1 MQQLVKSALATAVGL
16 AISGSAAAA
25 TLDQYRMNSPLVTD
39 YTPQQQEAVALTD
52 GFEAATPSGFY
63 VVLKQAA
70 LSELRAVKA
79 DDAALNNLTADIDSL
94 QQEVTQQ
101 LLTLDRDAE
110 VLLSTRNLA
119 SGLVVKASDSALESL
134 RQSAAVEAI
143 YPLYDSKPMLAQSV
157 EYMNAKG
164 LITSGTATG
173 KGMRVAVLDSGVDYT
188 HKAIGGVGTVAA
200 YTAVDQKAAP
210 AWPQGKVLGGY
221 DFYNKDPN
229 PIDPT
234 SGGHGTQ
241 VASSVLAT
249 APDATLY
256 AYTVCAGTCPANAQ
270 IGALE
275 AAMDPNGDGDIS
287 DRVNV
292 VNMSLG
298 GQFGSAT
305 AVSGTQ
311 FLIQK
316 AAELGVNMVISAGND
331 GPNPFRVGG
340 PSTTPNALSVG
351 AMTHP
356 SGTSPVFENNTIDGK
371 KITMLGSAFNPTSAF
386 TFDQASAPLVYSKDN
401 ASGCN
406 AFAADSLQ
414 NKAVLI
420 DRGGCDFTVKVMNA
434 QKAGAKFV
442 ILVNNAAGA
451 GAFSGGGADPA
462 VKIPSVGISLEDG
475 AAIKAALD
483 KGAVNYSIKS
493 LAINTA
499 GGIATFTS
507 RGPAMQGLLK
517 PEITA
522 PGTNI
527 LMAAVGSG
535 DKFALNS
542 GTSFSGPLT
551 AGAVAQLRQ
560 VLPNR
565 TAQEIKATIMN
576 AANPEVYN
584 LPKAHPQA
592 VLAPI
597 SAIGAGLVDVDKAA
611 KLPVAAWVEDTA
623 FNTKQAALSFGLQS
637 MTQKTAL
644 KKTVTLKNFSTAA
657 KTYNLRIKDRFAE
670 DTASGALA
678 WTIPASVTVQPG
690 QTTTFDVSVTV
701 DPTKLPAFG
710 LQNTTPTPQKDAA
723 LTKVEYDGA
732 LVFDDPSVSG
742 DYDLHLVYHL
752 IPQAQAQLTVSSKL
766 VDGQEQLLVKNTGA
780 VAAELYST
788 QLVAT
793 DAKEAVTHDIRA
805 VALDVIAVPPATC
818 DSGYLL
824 APTITLDKGLN
835 HLLQANLGIDL
846 DVNNDGKYDFSMF
859 SMLLPRI
866 GNPSPY
872 AAFPGL
878 MGTFAVPYGTT
889 SGWVQNMFHA
899 TGQRNVTLSACFER
913 IGLSSRD
920 IGNKVSLRAF
930 AINNGQAL
938 GMASNI
944 PADDL
949 LTAEAIIEPA
959 ADITFSADGRG
970 LTKLE
975 PGSEAVI
982 NLPKEVTGKGFVLLS
997 DVGDAMF
1004 TADLTPV
1011 KRAPE
1016 IRAGQAFSV
1025 KENSAN
1031 GTVLGQLVADAD
1043 FVNALTE
1050 FQLVG
1055 NSSTSTSIG
1064 VEKDG
1069 RIVVKGPLDYDKGLT
1084 GMTLEVVAMNTAGL
1098 SSAPAKVAV
1107 SITNVA
1113 DEKPLVTLGSL
1124 ATDLREGTAAGTVVG
1139 KVSAEIREAGATLK
1153 TVTVSP
1159 DLFAYANGNIVLAR
1173 TVGKGDTGAQSI
1185 SVTATDSSGMSSD
1198 AASGSV
1204 QIAKKSSGSF
1214 GFIGLLLLPLALLRR
1229 GRQG

>member
-39 YTPQQQEAVALTD
+39 YIPQQQESIALTE
-52 GFEAATPSGFY
+52 GFDAAIPSGFY
-63 VVLKQAA
+63 VVLKQPA
-70 LSELRAVKA
+70 LSELRAGQA
-79 DDAALNNLTADIDSL
+79 DDAALNSLTADIDSL

-101 LLTLDRDAE
+101 LLRLDRDAE

-119 SGLVVKASDSALESL
+119 SGLVVKASDAALESL

-143 YPLYDSKPMLAQSV
+143 YPLYDSKPMLAPSV

-173 KGMRVAVLDSGVDYT
+173 KGIRVAVLDSGVDYT

-221 DFYNKDPN
+221 DFINNDPN

-234 SGGHGTQ
+234 SGGHGTM

-249 APDATLY
+249 APDANLY
-256 AYTVCAGTCPANAQ
+256 AYTVCTGTCPGAAQ
-270 IGALE
+270 IAALE
-275 AAMDPNGDGDIS
+275 AAMDPNGDGDMS

-305 AVSGTQ
+305 AVSGAQ

-356 SGTSPVFENNTIDGK
+356 SGTGAVFENNTIDGK
-371 KITMLGSAFNPTSAF
+371 KIPMLGSGFNPTSAF
-386 TFDQASAPLVYSKDN
+386 AFDQASAPLVYIKDN
-401 ASGCN
+401 ALGCN
-406 AFAADSLQ
+406 AFAADSLKD
-414 NKAVLI
+414 KAVLI
-420 DRGGCDFTVKVMNA
+420 DRGTCNFTAKVLNA
-434 QKAGAKFV
+434 QNAGAKFV

-475 AAIKAALD
+475 AAIKAALE

-493 LAINTA
+493 IAINTA

-565 TAQEIKATIMN
+565 TAQEVKATIMN

-637 MTQKTAL
+637 LTQKTTL

-670 DTASGALA
+670 DTATGALA

-710 LQNTTPTPQKDAA
+710 LQNTTPTLQKDAA

-752 IPQAQAQLTVSSKL
+752 IPQAQAQLEVSSKF
-766 VDGQEQLLVKNTGA
+766 VDGKPQIVVKNTGA
-780 VAAELYST
+780 VAADLYST

-793 DAKEAVTHDIRA
+793 DAKEAVTHDIRS
-805 VALDVIAVPPATC
+805 VALDVISVPTTTC
-818 DSGYLL
+818 SSGYLL

-835 HLLQANLGIDL
+835 HLLQANLGFDL

-859 SMLLPRI
+859 SLLLTRL
-866 GNPSPY
+866 GDSY
-872 AAFPGL
+872 AGVPGL
-878 MGTFAVPYGTT
+878 MGTFAVPYGTL
-889 SGWVQNMFHA
+889 SGFVYNMFHA

-913 IGLSSRD
+913 IGLTSAD
-920 IGNKVSLRAF
+920 IGKKVSLRAF

-938 GMASNI
+938 GLGAGVV
-944 PADDL
+944 ADDQV
-949 LTAEAIIEPA
+949 TAQAVIAPA
-959 ADITFSADGRG
+959 ADVTFAAGGKD

-982 NLPKEVTGKGFVLLS
+982 NVPKEVTGKGFVLLS

-1004 TADLTPV
+1004 SADLTPV
-1011 KRAPE
+1011 EKAPVVPS
-1016 IRAGQAFSV
+1016 GQAFSV

-1031 GTVLGQLVADAD
+1031 ATVIGQLVADAD
-1043 FVNALTE
+1043 FSNSLTE
-1050 FQLVG
+1050 FFMAG
-1055 NSSTSTSIG
+1055 STSASIG

-1069 RIVVKGPLDYDKGLT
+1069 RVVVKGPLDFDKGVT
-1084 GMTLEVVAMNTAGL
+1084 SATLEVVAMNTAGL
-1098 SSAPAKVAV
+1098 SSAPAKVTV

-1113 DEKPLVTLGSL
+1113 DEKPVVTLGGL

-1173 TVGKGDTGAQSI
+1173 TVGKGDTGTQSL

-1214 GFIGLLLLPLALLRR
+1214 GFIGLLLLPLAFLRR
-1229 GRQG
+1229 SRKA

>member
-16 AISGSAAAA
+16 AITGGAAAA
-25 TLDQYRMNSPLVTD
+25 TLDQYRMNTPLVTD
-39 YTPQQQEAVALTD
+39 HIPAQQEAVALVD
-52 GFEAATPSGFY
+52 NVEAAIPSGYY
-63 VVLKQAA
+63 VVLKQAS
-70 LSELRAVKA
+70 LSDLRSGNA
-79 DDAALNNLTADIDSL
+79 DDAALNSLTAEIENL
-94 QQEVTQQ
+94 QQQVTQE
-101 LLTLDRDAE
+101 LMTLDRDAE
-110 VLLSTRNLA
+110 VVLTTRNLA
-119 SGLVVKASDSALESL
+119 SGLVVKASDSALASL
-134 RQSAAVEAI
+134 SQSAAVEAI
-143 YPLYDSKPMLAQSV
+143 YPIYDSKPMLAASV

-188 HKAIGGVGTVAA
+188 HKSIGGVGTVAA
-200 YTAVDQKAAP
+200 YQAIDQKVAP

-221 DFYNKDPN
+221 DFINNDPN

-234 SGGHGTQ
+234 SGGHGTF

-249 APDATLY
+249 APDANLY
-256 AYTVCAGTCPANAQ
+256 AYTVCTGTCPGAAQ

-275 AAMDPNGDGDIS
+275 AAMDPNRDGNMS
-287 DRVNV
+287 DRVDV

-356 SGTSPVFENNTIDGK
+356 TGTGAVFENNTIDGK
-371 KITMLGSAFNPTSAF
+371 KVTMLGSGFNPSSAF
-386 TFDQASAPLVYSKDN
+386 AFDQTSAPLVYVKTN
-401 ASGCN
+401 ALGCT
-406 AFAADSLQ
+406 AFAADSLKD
-414 NKAVLI
+414 KAVVI
-420 DRGGCDFTVKVMNA
+420 DRGTCNFTAKVLNA
-434 QKAGAKFV
+434 QNAGAKFV

-451 GAFSGGGADPA
+451 GAFSGGGADPL

-493 LAINTA
+493 VSINTA

-507 RGPAMQGLLK
+507 RGPSMQGLLK

-551 AGAVAQLRQ
+551 AGAIAQLRQ
-560 VLPNR
+560 ALPNR
-565 TAQEIKATIMN
+565 NAQEIKATIMN
-576 AANPEVYN
+576 AANPEVYT

-597 SAIGAGLVDVDKAA
+597 SAIGAGLVDVEKAA

-637 MTQKTAL
+637 LTEKSTL
-644 KKTVTLKNFSTAA
+644 KKTVTLKNFSTTAR
-657 KTYNLRIKDRFAE
+657 TYNLRIKDRFAD
-670 DTASGALA
+670 DTATGALA
-678 WTIPASVTVQPG
+678 WTMPASVTVQPG

-710 LQNTTPTPQKDAA
+710 LQNTTPTLAKNAA
-723 LTKVEYDGA
+723 LTAVEYDGA
-732 LVFDDPSVSG
+732 LVFDDPSVTG
-742 DYDLHLVYHL
+742 DYDLHMVYHL
-752 IPQAQAQLTVSSKL
+752 IPQAQAQLAVSSKFI
-766 VDGQEQLLVKNTGA
+766 DGKPQIVVKNTGA

-788 QLVAT
+788 QFVAT

-805 VALDVIAVPPATC
+805 VSLDVISVPTTTC
-818 DSGYLL
+818 SSGYLL

-835 HLLQANLGIDL
+835 HLLQANLGFDL

-859 SMLLPRI
+859 SLLLTRL
-866 GNPSPY
+866 G
-872 AAFPGL
+872 AAYDGVPGL
-878 MGTFAVPYGTT
+878 MGTFAVPYGTL
-889 SGWVQNMFHA
+889 SGFVYNMFHA

-913 IGLSSRD
+913 IGLTAGD
-920 IGNKVSLRAF
+920 IGKEVSLQAY
-930 AINNGQAL
+930 AINNGFGL
-938 GMASNI
+938 GLGAGVL
-944 PADDL
+944 ADDVV
-949 LTAEAIIEPA
+949 AAKAVIAPA
-959 ADITFSADGRG
+959 ADVTFSSGGKD

-975 PGSEAVI
+975 PGSEAVV
-982 NLPKEVTGKGFVLLS
+982 NVPKTTTGKGFVLLS

-1004 TADLTPV
+1004 SADLTPV
-1011 KRAPE
+1011 KRAPVVP
-1016 IRAGQAFSV
+1016 AGQAFSV
-1025 KENSAN
+1025 KENTAN
-1031 GTVLGQLVADAD
+1031 ATVIGQLVAEAD
-1043 FVNALTE
+1043 FTSSLTE
-1050 FQLVG
+1050 FFLAG
-1055 NSSTSTSIG
+1055 STSASVG

-1069 RIVVKGPLDYDKGLT
+1069 RVVVKGPLDFDKGT
-1084 GMTLEVVAMNTAGL
+1084 TSVALEVVALNSSGL
-1098 SSAPAKVAV
+1098 TSAPAKVSV

-1113 DEKPLVTLGSL
+1113 DEKPVVTLGSL
-1124 ATDLREGTAAGTVVG
+1124 ATGLREGTPAGTVVG
-1139 KVSAEIREAGATLK
+1139 SVSAQIREAGATLK
-1153 TVTVSP
+1153 TVSVSP

-1173 TVGKGDTGAQSI
+1173 TAGKGDTGMQSI
-1185 SVTATDSSGMSSD
+1185 SVTATDSSGMTSD
-1198 AASGSV
+1198 AATGSV
-1204 QIAKKSSGSF
+1204 DIAKKSSGSF
-1214 GFIGLLLLPLALLRR
+1214 GFIALLLLPLALVRR
-1229 GRQG
+1229 MRKG

>member
-16 AISGSAAAA
+16 AISGGAVAAS
-25 TLDQYRMNSPLVTD
+25 LDQYRMNTPLVTD
-39 YTPQQQEAVALTD
+39 HIPVQQDAVSLTE
-52 GFEAATPSGFY
+52 GFEASIPSGYY

-70 LSELRAVKA
+70 LSELRAGNA
-79 DDAALNNLTADIDSL
+79 DDVALNSLTAEIENL
-94 QQEVTQQ
+94 QQQVTQE
-101 LLTLDRDAE
+101 LMTLDREAE
-110 VLLSTRNLA
+110 VLLTTRNLA
-119 SGLVVKASDSALESL
+119 SGLVVKASDAALESL

-143 YPLYDSKPMLAQSV
+143 YPLFDSKPMLAQSV
-157 EYMNAKG
+157 EYMNARG

-188 HKAIGGVGTVAA
+188 HKSIGGVGTVAA
-200 YTAVDQKAAP
+200 YAAVNQRVAP

-221 DFYNKDPN
+221 DFINNDPN
-229 PIDPT
+229 PIDPST
-234 SGGHGTQ
+234 GGHGTF

-249 APDATLY
+249 APDANLY
-256 AYTVCAGTCPANAQ
+256 AYTVCTGTCPAAAQ

-275 AAMDPNGDGDIS
+275 ASMDPNGDGNLA
-287 DRVNV
+287 DRVDV

-311 FLIQK
+311 FLIQR
-316 AAELGVNMVISAGND
+316 AAALGVNMVISAGND

-356 SGTSPVFENNTIDGK
+356 TGTGAVFENNTIDGK
-371 KITMLGSAFNPTSAF
+371 RITMLGSGFNPTSAF
-386 TFDQASAPLVYSKDN
+386 AFDQVSAPLAFVKDN
-401 ASGCN
+401 ALGCN
-406 AFAADSLQ
+406 PFAADSLKD
-414 NKAVLI
+414 KAVLI
-420 DRGGCDFTVKVMNA
+420 DRGTCNFTAKVINA
-434 QKAGAKFV
+434 QNAGAKFV

-475 AAIKAALD
+475 AAIKAALE
-483 KGAVNYSIKS
+483 KGAVNYNIKS
-493 LAINTA
+493 VAISTA

-551 AGAVAQLRQ
+551 AGAIAQLRQ
-560 VLPNR
+560 ALPNR
-565 TAQEIKATIMN
+565 NAQEIKATIMN

-597 SAIGAGLVDVDKAA
+597 SAIGAGLVDVEKAA

-623 FNTKQAALSFGLQS
+623 FDTKQAALSFGLQTL
-637 MTQKTAL
+637 TQKSTL
-644 KKTVTLKNFSTAA
+644 KKTVTLKNFGTVA
-657 KTYNLRIKDRFAE
+657 KTYNLRIRDRFAA
-670 DTASGALA
+670 DTATGALA
-678 WTIPASVTVQPG
+678 WTIPSSVTVQPG

-701 DPTKLPAFG
+701 DPAKLPAFG
-710 LQNTTPTPQKDAA
+710 LQNTTPTLQKDAE

-732 LVFDDPSVSG
+732 LVFDDPTVTG

-752 IPQAQAQLTVSSKL
+752 IPQAQAQLDVTSKFI
-766 VDGQEQLLVKNTGA
+766 DGKPQIVVKNNGA
-780 VAAELYST
+780 VAADVYST

-793 DAKEAVTHDIRA
+793 DPREAVTHDIRA
-805 VALDVIAVPPATC
+805 VSLDVITVPTTTC
-818 DSGYLL
+818 SSGYLL

-835 HLLQANLGIDL
+835 HLLQANLGFDL
-846 DVNNDGKYDFSMF
+846 DVNNDGRYDFSMY
-859 SMLLPRI
+859 SILLTRL
-866 GNPSPY
+866 GDAY
-872 AAFPGL
+872 AGVPGL
-878 MGTFAVPYGTT
+878 MGTFAVTFGTT
-889 SGWVQNMFHA
+889 SGFVYNMFHA

-913 IGLSSRD
+913 IGLVGAD
-920 IGNKVSLRAF
+920 IGKKVSMRAF
-930 AINNGQAL
+930 TVNNGFAL
-938 GMASNI
+938 GLGSNI
-944 PADDL
+944 PADDM
-949 LTAEAIIEPA
+949 LTAEAVVAPA
-959 ADITFSADGRG
+959 ADVTFSAGGKD

-975 PGSEAVI
+975 PGAEAIVTV
-982 NLPKEVTGKGFVLLS
+982 PKQTTGRGFVLLS

-1004 TADLTPV
+1004 SADLTPAR
-1011 KRAPE
+1011 RAPVVP
-1016 IRAGQAFSV
+1016 AGQAFSV
-1025 KENSAN
+1025 RENSAN
-1031 GTVLGQLVADAD
+1031 ASVIGQLVAEAD
-1043 FVNALTE
+1043 FSNSLTE
-1050 FQLVG
+1050 FFLAG
-1055 NSSTSTSIG
+1055 STSASIG

-1069 RIVVKGPLDYDKGLT
+1069 RVVVKGPLDFDKGT
-1084 GMTLEVVAMNTAGL
+1084 TSATLEVVALNSAGL
-1098 SSAPAKVAV
+1098 SSAPVKVAV
-1107 SITNVA
+1107 TVTNVA
-1113 DEKPLVTLGSL
+1113 DEKPVVTLGSL
-1124 ATDLREGTAAGTVVG
+1124 ATDLREGTPAGTVVG
-1139 KVSAEIREAGATLK
+1139 KVSAEIREAGATLR

-1173 TVGKGDTGAQSI
+1173 SVGKADTGTQSL
-1185 SVTATDSSGMSSD
+1185 SVTATDSSGMASD
-1198 AASGSV
+1198 AVSGSV

-1229 GRQG
+1229 SRKA

>member
-1 MQQLVKSALATAVGL
+1 MQQLVKTAIATAVGL
-16 AISGSAAAA
+16 AITGGVSAA
-25 TLDQYRMNSPLVTD
+25 TLDQYRMGSPLVSD
-39 YTPQQQEAVALTD
+39 YLPAQQEAVSLTE
-52 GFEAATPSGFY
+52 GFEASEPSAY
-63 VVLKQAA
+63 YIVLKQSA
-70 LSELRAVKA
+70 LSELRVSGA
-79 DDAALNNLTADIDSL
+79 DATTLNALTADIDTL
-94 QQEVTQQ
+94 QQQVTQA
-101 LLTLDRDAE
+101 LFALDRDAE
-110 VLLSTRNLA
+110 VLQKTRNLA
-119 SGLVVKASDSALESL
+119 SGLVVKASVAALDDL
-134 RQSAAVEAI
+134 RGSPLVDAV
-143 YPLYDSKPMLAQSV
+143 YPLFDSKPMLAQSV

-164 LITSGTATG
+164 LITSGAATG
-173 KGMRVAVLDSGVDYT
+173 KGVRVAVLDSGVDFT
-188 HKAIGGVGTVAA
+188 HKAMGGLGTAAA
-200 YTAVDQKAAP
+200 YAAVDQKAAP

-221 DFYNKDPN
+221 DFINNDPN

-234 SGGHGTQ
+234 TGGHGTQ

-249 APDATLY
+249 APDANLY
-256 AYTVCAGTCPANAQ
+256 AYTVCTGTCPAAAQ

-275 AAMDPNGDGDIS
+275 AAMDPNGDGDMS

-305 AVSGTQ
+305 AISGTQ

-356 SGTSPVFENNTIDGK
+356 SGTSAVFENNTIDGK
-371 KITMLGSAFNPTSAF
+371 KITMLGSGFNPTSAF
-386 TFDQASAPLVYSKDN
+386 AFDQTTAPMVYIKDN
-401 ASGCN
+401 ALGCN
-406 AFAADSLQ
+406 AFAADSL
-414 NKAVLI
+414 KDKTVLI
-420 DRGGCDFTVKVMNA
+420 DRGTCNFTAKVLNA
-434 QKAGAKFV
+434 QNAGAKFV
-442 ILVNNAAGA
+442 ILVNNTAGA

-475 AAIKAALD
+475 AVIKAALD

-535 DKFALNS
+535 DKYALNS

-560 VLPNR
+560 ALPNR
-565 TAQEIKATIMN
+565 NAQEIKATIMN
-576 AANPEVYN
+576 AANPDVYT

-592 VLAPI
+592 ALAPI

-611 KLPVAAWVEDTA
+611 KLPVAAWVEDSV

-637 MTQKTAL
+637 MTQKSTL
-644 KKTVTLKNFSTAA
+644 KKTVTLKNFSNTA
-657 KTYNLRIKDRFAE
+657 KTYNLRVKERFA
-670 DTASGALA
+670 DDIATGALS
-678 WTIPASVTVQPG
+678 WSIPATVTVQAG
-690 QTTTFDVSVTV
+690 QTTTFDVSLTV

-710 LQNTTPTPQKDAA
+710 LQNTTPTLQKDAA

-732 LVFDDPSVSG
+732 LVFDDPSVTG

-752 IPQAQAQLTVSSKL
+752 IPQAQAALAVNSKF
-766 VDGQEQLLVKNTGA
+766 VDGKAQIVVKNTGA
-780 VAAELYST
+780 VAAELYAT

-805 VALDVIAVPPATC
+805 VALDVISVPTTTC
-818 DSGYLL
+818 SSGYLL
-824 APTITLDKGLN
+824 APTITLEKGLN
-835 HLLQANLGIDL
+835 HLLQANLGFDL
-846 DVNNDGKYDFSMF
+846 DVNNDGKYDFSMY
-859 SMLLPRI
+859 SLLLTRL
-866 GNPSPY
+866 GTDY
-872 AAFPGL
+872 AGVPGL

-889 SGWVQNMFHA
+889 NGYVYNMFHA

-913 IGLSSRD
+913 IGLIAGD
-920 IGNKVSLRAF
+920 IGKKVALRAF
-930 AINNGQAL
+930 TVNNGNAL
-938 GMASNI
+938 GLGSGI

-949 LTAEAIIEPA
+949 LTADAVIAPA
-959 ADITFSADGRG
+959 ADIGLSAGGKD

-975 PGSEAVI
+975 PGAEAVI
-982 NLPKEVTGKGFVLLS
+982 TVPKDVAGKGFVLLS

-1004 TADLTPV
+1004 SADLTPV
-1011 KRAPE
+1011 EKAPQ
-1016 IRAGQAFSV
+1016 IPAGQSFSV
-1025 KENSAN
+1025 KENSAA
-1031 GTVLGQLVADAD
+1031 GTVIGQVIADAD
-1043 FVNALTE
+1043 FSNGLTE
-1050 FQLVG
+1050 FFLAG
-1055 NSSTSTSIG
+1055 STSAAVG

-1069 RIVVKGPLDYDKGLT
+1069 RIVVKGALDYDKGVT
-1084 GMTLEVVAMNTAGL
+1084 AATLEVVALNTAGL

-1107 SITNVA
+1107 ALTNVA
-1113 DEKPLVTLGSL
+1113 DEKPLVTLGNL
-1124 ATDLREGTAAGTVVG
+1124 ATDLKQGTAAGTVVA
-1139 KVSAEIREAGATLK
+1139 KVSADIREAGATLK
-1153 TVTVSP
+1153 TISVSP

-1173 TVGKGDTGAQSI
+1173 TIGKGDTGTQSL
-1185 SVTATDSSGMSSD
+1185 SVTAIDSSGMTSD
-1198 AASGSV
+1198 AVAASV
-1204 QIAKKSSGSF
+1204 QVAKKSSGSF
-1214 GFIGLLLLPLALLRR
+1214 GFISLLLLPLAFLRR
-1229 GRQG
+1229 SRKV